1 MAYFLEGR
9 PYQEKFINLLL
20 PENLLFQLR
29 KPGKPSLQEYLQKLY
44 PEQFHLL
51 DPLHTVQMYFF
62 IISQFIKIIISI
74 YSQFKMITNIERICL
89 ISYFQ

>member
-20 PENLLFQLR
+20 LGNLLFQLR
-29 KPGKPSLQEYLQKLY
+29 KPDKPSLLEYLQKLY

-51 DPLHTVQMYFF
+51 DPLLPDRKPTP
-62 IISQFIKIIISI
+62 ILC
-74 YSQFKMITNIERICL
+74 ICTF
-89 ISYFQ
+89 S

>member
-1 MAYFLEGR
+1 MAYFLEGG

-51 DPLHTVQMYFF
+51 DPLLPDRKPNHILCKCTFHNQSVY
-62 IISQFIKIIISI
+62 
-74 YSQFKMITNIERICL
+74 
-89 ISYFQ
+89 

>member
-20 PENLLFQLR
+20 PGNLLFQLH

-51 DPLHTVQMYFF
+51 DPLLPDRKHLFSV
-62 IISQFIKIIISI
+62 
-74 YSQFKMITNIERICL
+74 
-89 ISYFQ
+89 

>member
-51 DPLHTVQMYFF
+51 DPLLPDR
-62 IISQFIKIIISI
+62 KP
-74 YSQFKMITNIERICL
+74 NL
-89 ISYFQ
+89 ILCKCTFS

>member
-20 PENLLFQLR
+20 PGNLLFQLH

-51 DPLHTVQMYFF
+51 DPLLPIVNP
-62 IISQFIKIIISI
+62 
-74 YSQFKMITNIERICL
+74 ITYCANVL
-89 ISYFQ
+89 FHNQSVY